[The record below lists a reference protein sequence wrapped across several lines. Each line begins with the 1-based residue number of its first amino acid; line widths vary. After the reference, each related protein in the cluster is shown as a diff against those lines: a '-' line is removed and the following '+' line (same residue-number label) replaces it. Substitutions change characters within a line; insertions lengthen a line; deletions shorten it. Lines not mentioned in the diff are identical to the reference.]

1 MVMDIGLLLL
11 LVLLNGVFASTE
23 LALVSSKRGRLEQ
36 RAATGESGAAA
47 ALRLQAHPTRLLST
61 VQIGITLIGTL
72 AGAFGGA
79 SIAERLAPLLEPLPI
94 IGPIAE
100 SLALVSVVL
109 VISYLSLVLGEL
121 VPKRLALTHP
131 EAIATWI
138 ARPME
143 LLSQLSHPVV
153 VLLTWSTETVLTL
166 LGQHGVSSPRVTEE
180 DIRSLVR
187 EGSAEGAVEPHE
199 QQLIERVF
207 ALSDRIAR
215 QIMTPRR
222 AVDGLD
228 ADTEVQAVLKA
239 LLASGFSRF
248 PVYEDTLDH
257 VVGVAHIRDLLRLAY
272 EGRPHT
278 RARDAMYP
286 PLLVPDTVRAS
297 ALLATFLKTQQH
309 MAIVVDESGAVDG
322 IVTLEDV
329 LEELVGEI
337 ADEYDEATSHP
348 IVRRDDGSLL
358 IDGAILIDDVKAA
371 LEVDILPGEEREPFD
386 TLAGFLLSQLG
397 HIPQLGEKVS
407 WGGWCFEIVDM
418 DGLRI
423 DKVLVTQVQDEDDG

>member
-1 MVMDIGLLLL
+1 M
-11 LVLLNGVFASTE
+11 VLL
-23 LALVSSKRGRLEQ
+23 
-36 RAATGESGAAA
+36 
-47 ALRLQAHPTRLLST
+47 
-61 VQIGITLIGTL
+61 
-72 AGAFGGA
+72 
-79 SIAERLAPLLEPLPI
+79 
-94 IGPIAE
+94 
-100 SLALVSVVL
+100 
-109 VISYLSLVLGEL
+109 ISYLSLVLGEL

-143 LLSQLSHPVV
+143 LLSQFSHPVV

-166 LGQHGVSSPRVTEE
+166 LGQRGVSGPRVTEE

-207 ALSDRIAR
+207 VLSDRMAR
-215 QIMTPRR
+215 QITTPRR
-222 AVDGLD
+222 AVYGLEAD
-228 ADTEVQAVLKA
+228 AEVQAVLET

-272 EGRPHT
+272 EDMPHT
-278 RARDAMYP
+278 RVRDAMSP
-286 PLLVPDTVRAS
+286 PLLVPDTVPVS
-297 ALLATFLKTQQH
+297 ALLATFLQTQQH

-337 ADEYDEATSHP
+337 ADEHDETASHP

-358 IDGAILIDDVKAA
+358 IDGAIPIDEVKS

-407 WGGWCFEIVDM
+407 WGGWCFEIIDM

-423 DKVLVTQVQDEDDG
+423 DKVLVMPVQNDG